1 MKTWLLRIVALLV
14 LVVVSIVGYVVWRAQ
29 RTTHPVGFEQ
39 AVAQDARGRRFP
51 LAIWYP
57 TRATPR
63 PTTLIGLT
71 LMSVAPDAPV
81 EGERLPLIVISHGNL
96 GGPASHADLAM
107 ALADAGYV
115 VVAPM
120 HTGDNFR
127 DGSGTGVPGFW
138 SGRNRQLQAALDYMT
153 AQWNGRAHL
162 DPARIGAYGFSAG
175 GFTVLTAVGARPDLA
190 RVATHCAQHQEFA
203 CDVLRSAHSALVAG
217 KLEPID
223 RDFHVDPRIRAAVV
237 AAPGLGFTFEGG
249 GLEDVRV
256 PLQLWTGG
264 RDVYVPEETN
274 TALVRDALGSRVE
287 SHVEAGAVHMSFLAP
302 CVLFGPPIL
311 CSDVGDFDRAAF
323 HRRMNADVVRF
334 FDAQLRK

>member
-14 LVVVSIVGYVVWRAQ
+14 LVVASIVGFAVWRAL

-127 DGSGTGVPGFW
+127 DGSGAGEPGFW

-175 GFTVLTAVGARPDLA
+175 GFTVLTAIGGRPDLG
-190 RVATHCAQHQEFA
+190 RVATHCASQREFA
-203 CDVLRSAHSALVAG
+203 CDVLASAHSALIAG
-217 KLEPID
+217 KLVPID
-223 RDFHVDPRIRAAVV
+223 RDFHIDPRIRAAAV
-237 AAPGLGFTFEGG
+237 AAPGLGFTFVGG
-249 GLEDVRV
+249 GLQDVHV
-256 PLQLWTGG
+256 PVQLWIAG
-264 RDVYVPEETN
+264 RDTYVPEATN
-274 TALVRDALGSRVE
+274 SAVVRDALGARAE
-287 SHVEAGAVHMSFLAP
+287 THVEANAGHMSFLTP
-302 CVLFGPPIL
+302 CPLFGPPAL
-311 CSDVGDFDRAAF
+311 CRDGDGFDRVVF
-323 HRRMNADVVRF
+323 HRAMNAEVVRF